1 MNFIEK
7 LNKKNIKKY
16 SDLEIMAWLV
26 YEKRA
31 TIRNTTK
38 LNKRLG
44 NILEKTMGKI
54 RTKEEF

>member
-31 TIRNTTK
+31 TIRNTTI

-44 NILEKTMGKI
+44 NILSKVMDKI
-54 RTKEEF
+54 RNKENL